1 MRHSKIYS
9 RYQDDAEDEDASA
22 TPSATPSASELDMGM
37 ASVASELTMLSDEQD
52 ESLSASWGLQ
62 SRSHS
67 RGHAAPWPYAPSSA
81 ATTTRVSGS
90 SRPASEV
97 AKQQH
102 GVSLRGGSTVSGDAQ
117 GSDAQPFMHSLS
129 SWTRGCQQGTSH
141 PTQSATEQPGAPDLS
156 RQNSAAASKSAQS
169 SVGQQDV
176 TGADRQGSGGIRPP
190 VSALQNA
197 AGSALPRQA
206 TSHADPGGDPRSAA
220 SRVSNADL
228 GSPPS
233 STGRIQPAPLSPL
246 QQKRPPRLQAIAS
259 AAEAPKGP
267 SKSLGAAGDYGTGL
281 LSSRQPSLEWLASP
295 LTPLVRSGDGA
306 QPGELEAPEWA
317 ETPSIAPQRLR
328 LG

>member
-1 MRHSKIYS
+1 MRHSNFYS

-22 TPSATPSASELDMGM
+22 TPSATPSASELNMGM
-37 ASVASELTMLSDEQD
+37 ASVASELTMPSDEQD
-52 ESLSASWGLQ
+52 ESFNASWGLQ

-67 RGHAAPWPYAPSSA
+67 RGHAAPWPHAPSSA

-90 SRPASEV
+90 ITPASDV
-97 AKQQH
+97 ANQEH
-102 GVSLRGGSTVSGDAQ
+102 EVSLLRGSTVSGDAQ
-117 GSDAQPFMHSLS
+117 RADAQPFMHSLS
-129 SWTRGCQQGTSH
+129 SWTKSGQQGTFH
-141 PTQSATEQPGAPDLS
+141 PTQSATEQPGAAGLS
-156 RQNSAAASKSAQS
+156 RQSSAAASASARS
-169 SVGQQDV
+169 SVGQQGA
-176 TGADRQGSGGIRPP
+176 TGADRQGSGSIKPP
-190 VSALQNA
+190 VCALQNA

-206 TSHADPGGDPRSAA
+206 TSHADPGADPRSAA
-220 SRVSNADL
+220 SRVDNADM

-233 STGRIQPAPLSPL
+233 STGRPQPAPLSPL

-281 LSSRQPSLEWLASP
+281 LSSRQPSSEWLASP
-295 LTPLVRSGDGA
+295 LTPLVRGGDGA